1 MKGTKASIKG
11 SKDAEMKRPLL
22 NLEEESS
29 VQAFGGYAVA
39 DGGAMDVAALMA
51 SPRLNTRSLTLAGM
65 GGAQSRATMKNPL
78 KAAV

>member
-1 MKGTKASIKG
+1 MKKAKASIKAER
-11 SKDAEMKRPLL
+11 DAEMKRPLL
-22 NLEEESS
+22 NLDEESS

-39 DGGAMDVAALMA
+39 DGGAMDVAAHMA
-51 SPRLNTRSLTLAGM
+51 SPRVNTRSLTIAGG

>member
-1 MKGTKASIKG
+1 MKGAKASIKG
-11 SKDAEMKRPLL
+11 GKDAEMKRPLL

-29 VQAFGGYAVA
+29 VMAFGGYAAA
-39 DGGAMDVAALMA
+39 DSGAMDVAAMMS
-51 SPRLNTRSLTLAGM
+51 SPRVNTRSLTLAAT